1 MLAANDYSDTAAQY
15 GEADFVGVIYLAF
28 RDIPALIHEH
38 VQGKA
43 ALDYG
48 CGAGRSTRFL
58 ERHGLHAVG
67 VDISEA
73 MLTEALEQDPTGA
86 YHRIVD
92 ETLPFGDSAF
102 DMAFS
107 SFVFFE
113 MSSKDQM
120 IAAATEIKRVLKP
133 GGVFILLIGAEEL
146 YDHEWTTVKVDFP
159 ENKTRRSGSRV
170 KVLLTDVN
178 LELYDYYWT
187 DADYR
192 QVLTQAGFTDIRLHQ
207 PLGLPDDGIDWIT
220 EDKVPPF
227 SIYIAR

>member
-1 MLAANDYSDTAAQY
+1 MPANDYSQTAGQY
-15 GEADFVGVIYLAF
+15 GEAEFVGVIYLAF
-28 RDIPALIHEH
+28 RDIPHLIARH
-38 VQGKA
+38 VQGKK

-58 ERHGLHAVG
+58 KRQGLEAVG

-73 MLTEALEQDPTGA
+73 MLAEARAADPEGA
-86 YHRIVD
+86 YHRIED
-92 ETLPFGDSAF
+92 GRLPFNGATF

-113 MSSKDQM
+113 MSSIKQM
-120 IAAATEIKRVLKP
+120 TETARTIRRVLKP
-133 GGVFILLIGAEEL
+133 GGVFILLIGAEAL

-159 ENKTRRSGSRV
+159 ENKNRRSGSRV
-170 KVLLTDVN
+170 RVLLTDVD

-192 QVLTQAGFTDIRLHQ
+192 RVLTDAGFARIDLHQ
-207 PLGLPDDGIDWIT
+207 PLGTPDDGIDWVT
-220 EDKVPPF
+220 EDRVPPF

>member
-1 MLAANDYSDTAAQY
+1 MPANDYSATAGQY
-15 GEADFVGVIYLAF
+15 GEAEFVGVIYLAF
-28 RDIPALIHEH
+28 RDIPALIAEH
-38 VQGKA
+38 ATGKA

-58 ERHGLHAVG
+58 EANGLEAVG

-73 MLTEALEQDPTGA
+73 MLAEALEQDPTGA

-92 ETLPFGDSAF
+92 GRLPFGDDAF
-102 DMAFS
+102 DVAFS

-113 MSSKDQM
+113 MSSIEQM
-120 IAAATEIKRVLKP
+120 TEAAAHIRRTLKP
-133 GGVFILLIGAEEL
+133 GGCFILLIGAEEL

-159 ENKTRRSGSRV
+159 ENKGRVSGSRV
-170 KVLLTDVN
+170 KVHLTDVD
-178 LELYDYYWT
+178 LELFDYYWT

-192 QVLTQAGFTDIRLHQ
+192 TVLGGAGFTEIVLHQ
-207 PLGLPDDGIDWIT
+207 PLGVPEDGIDWIT

-227 SIYIAR
+227 SIYVAK

>member
-1 MLAANDYSDTAAQY
+1 MPANDYSQTAGQY
-15 GEADFVGVIYLAF
+15 GEADFEGVIYLAF
-28 RDIPALIHEH
+28 RDIPALIREH
-38 VQGKA
+38 VRGKA

-58 ERHGLHAVG
+58 KRQELEAIG

-73 MLTEALEQDPTGA
+73 MLTEARLADPDGA
-86 YHRIVD
+86 YHRID
-92 ETLPFGDSAF
+92 SGALPFGDATF

-120 IAAATEIKRVLKP
+120 VAAATEIKRVLKP

-146 YDHEWTTVKVDFP
+146 YDHDWTTVKVDFP
-159 ENKTRRSGSRV
+159 ENKNRKSGSQV

-192 QVLTQAGFTDIRLHQ
+192 QVLIQAGFADIDLHQ

-220 EDKVPPF
+220 EDRVPPF